1 MRSDLK
7 QPAKEIFS
15 FLFNG
20 FASPLENEWYPGD
33 DVPEPEMGPFLVICS
48 DGYIGR
54 AFVDSKTWWVYVREK
69 HEHHP
74 DNTVIWWRPL
84 PELPSGL
91 TKPALD
97 ASPHGAQSDKLSGS
111 RK

>member
-1 MRSDLK
+1 MRNDLK

-15 FLFNG
+15 FLFDA
-20 FASPLENEWYPGD
+20 FASPLANEWYSGNDIPD
-33 DVPEPEMGPFLVICS
+33 PEMGPFLVICS

-54 AFVDSKTWWVYVREK
+54 AFVDSNTWWVYVREK

-91 TKPALD
+91 TPRPPD
-97 ASPHGAQSDKLSGS
+97 VWQSGS
-111 RK
+111 